1 MHELRPVTGRSF
13 FDTIQSHEILAKQP
27 QMSKQQVNLLF
38 GKASEMRFCEWGS
51 GWILQKGGGFYEVY
65 TEEF

>member
-1 MHELRPVTGRSF
+1 MNEQKESLVEAILR
-13 FDTIQSHEILAKQP
+13 
-27 QMSKQQVNLLF
+27 M
-38 GKASEMRFCEWGS
+38 GS